1 MELTMSTT
9 HKNITEK
16 AVMAIGSPSAVSRMF
31 GFRSPQ
37 SIFNWII
44 RNRVPSERVIRLCEL
59 GGWVVTPH
67 DLRPDLHPTPI
78 SGIPEDVIKSK
89 KIGLIHENQ
98 A

>member
-1 MELTMSTT
+1 MSTT

-16 AVMAIGSPSAVSRMF
+16 AVTAIGSPTAVSRMF

-44 RNRVPSERVIRLCEL
+44 RNRVPGERVIRLCEL
-59 GGWVVTPH
+59 GGGAVTPH

-78 SGIPEDVIKSK
+78 SGIPEDVIRSK
-89 KIGLIHENQ
+89 KIGLTHENQ